1 MIQYVSLI
9 LLLIGFYGLLTQRH
23 LIKLI
28 VSLNIMEVGLN
39 LFIISIGYV
48 KDGLAPILSAVN
60 NNTGLNFVDPLPQSL
75 VLTSIVIGLGVT
87 ALALTFVVRIHRQ
100 YGTFDLDELGGVI
113 NE

>member
-1 MIQYVSLI
+1 MIQYVSLA
-9 LLLIGFYGLLTQRH
+9 LLLVGLYGLLTQRH

-48 KDGLAPILSAVN
+48 KDGLAPILTAVN
-60 NNTGLNFVDPLPQSL
+60 NNTGLNFVDPLPQAL

-87 ALALTFVVRIHRQ
+87 ALALTFAVRIYHQ
-100 YGTFDLDELGGVI
+100 YGTFDMEELGGMT